1 MCEEIEGWV
10 QTGTTCCYNYYH
22 NGSTCVH
29 CLAGYFG
36 GDCVQPCGA
45 GFYGKLCVHKCDCD
59 LKFCN
64 HEKGCLTDFKESSIS
79 VPENSTHLSTLHVS
93 TIFKSHLT
101 VSTTSKPSESMS
113 ENYVTTSFIK
123 TESTNDLITSIS
135 KRPNIAT
142 TTTSSKPTDTNI
154 YLMAIGGVIALFLG
168 ILIIQ
173 FCVKLCLK
181 RRKYSQQLSLKRT
194 KSSSVKEEETYQDIN
209 EALMT
214 IRRYDNPI
222 EHRQH
227 GKYFEL
233 QTAEQILTF
242 EPYDQI
248 KSQTQYQEI
257 ADSTVISSTSSD
269 SNNSSTSYL
278 KPKSSKRRSYVDVI
292 DTTSSLNVTN
302 DQDNVKVNQNGK
314 DFELQTAN
322 PLTAESCEK
331 INKCILL
338 QKKDIVE
345 NHVALSTSSGSS
357 NSNKSYLKPTSN
369 QRHSYIEVLD
379 SKDIPFQDTI
389 LHVTD
394 GSRNSNCSVSSQYLD
409 PIHNENLIKG
419 CEIGDHSDGYLD
431 VTHKTIF

>member
-10 QTGTTCCYNYYH
+10 QIGTSCCYNYYH

-29 CLAGYFG
+29 CLAGYYG
-36 GDCVQPCGA
+36 TDCLKHCDP
-45 GFYGKLCVHKCDCD
+45 GFYGKLCVDRCNCVKDI
-59 LKFCN
+59 CN
-64 HEKGCLTDFKESSIS
+64 HILGCSTVSTESLISPSERLTLSSPQ
-79 VPENSTHLSTLHVS
+79 VHVS
-93 TIFKSHLT
+93 TNYKSHLT
-101 VSTTSKPSESMS
+101 TVYPTFKPSKNVSRS
-113 ENYVTTSFIK
+113 HVTTSFITTK
-123 TESTNDLITSIS
+123 ITYDVITTSS
-135 KRPNIAT
+135 KRLNIAT
-142 TTTSSKPTDTNI
+142 TTTSSKPLDTNI

-194 KSSSVKEEETYQDIN
+194 KSTPVKEEETYQDIN

-222 EHRQH
+222 EHHQP

-233 QTAEQILTF
+233 HSAEQVHTF

-248 KSQTQYQEI
+248 KSQIQYQEI
-257 ADSTVISSTSSD
+257 ADSTVVSSTSSD

-292 DTTSSLNVTN
+292 DSTSNMNGTS
-302 DQDNVKVNQNGK
+302 DQDGK
-314 DFELQTAN
+314 DYELPAAN
-322 PLTAESCEK
+322 PLTTAPYDQ
-331 INKCILL
+331 INTPL
-338 QKKDIVE
+338 QNKDIAE
-345 NHVALSTSSGSS
+345 TQGILSTSSGSS

-369 QRHSYIEVLD
+369 ERHSYVEVLD
-379 SKDIPFQDTI
+379 SNDIPFQDTI

-394 GSRNSNCSVSSQYLD
+394 GSRISNCSVSSQYLD
-409 PIHNENLIKG
+409 PIVDENLIKSSK
-419 CEIGDHSDGYLD
+419 IGDHSDGYLD
-431 VTHKTIF
+431 VTHETLF